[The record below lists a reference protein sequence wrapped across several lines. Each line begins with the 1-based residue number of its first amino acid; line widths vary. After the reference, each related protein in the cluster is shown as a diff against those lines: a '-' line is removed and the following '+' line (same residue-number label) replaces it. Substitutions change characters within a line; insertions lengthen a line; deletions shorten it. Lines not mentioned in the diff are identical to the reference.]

1 MDLSTFETDRQL
13 EVDGVW
19 VDIGDEDE
27 TQLLI
32 ARIGNPNYNRLIRA
46 RLKPHKNLLQRDA
59 LPMEMQE
66 KILNEVIAE
75 TVLLGWKNLKYK
87 GKKINYSSDR
97 ALEMLNNISDFRE
110 LVMEIANSM
119 ETFRIVETEEDV
131 KNSKAS

>member
-19 VDIGDEDE
+19 VDIGDEDG

-59 LPMEMQE
+59 MPIEMQE
-66 KILNEVIAE
+66 KILNEVLAE
-75 TVLLGWKNLKYK
+75 TVLLGWKNLMYK
-87 GKKINYSSDR
+87 GKKINYSSAR
-97 ALEMLNNISDFRE
+97 ALEMINNISDFRE
-110 LVMEIANSM
+110 LVMELANSM
-119 ETFRIVETEEDV
+119 ETFRVVEAEEDA
-131 KNSKAS
+131 KNSEAS